1 MQIQEPTR
9 TDRAPD
15 KDPIDRT
22 DPIHQTDDTGELAWL
37 FLPRQTQGAIVWPR
51 IFPGL

>member
-1 MQIQEPTR
+1 MQIQDSTL

-15 KDPIDRT
+15 KDPLDRNN
-22 DPIHQTDDTGELAWL
+22 PIQQTDDIDELAWL
-37 FLPRQTQGAIVWPR
+37 FLPQQTQGAIVWPR